1 MTNTKGYRRGTRYM
15 FSRPFKKHGVIP
27 LSTYMVNYKRGDIVD
42 VKVMICKIVYTCTKL
57 VQTCDHHRIC
67 MVRINMGLFKSGK
80 NLLLIFCAIHFLTSI
95 SPAFTEMVK
104 LIKHANSES
113 WFLFMVTKLWNLI
126 GHKKGF
132 SGLKRVSWV
141 IDSCSSGEKYKLIK
155 H

>member
-67 MVRINMGLFKSGK
+67 MVRINMGLFLKVGK
-80 NLLLIFCAIHFLTSI
+80 IYFWYFVQFISWLALVLHLLKWLNWSNMQILKVDFF
-95 SPAFTEMVK
+95 
-104 LIKHANSES
+104 S
-113 WFLFMVTKLWNLI
+113 WKITTKIWLVT
-126 GHKKGF
+126 
-132 SGLKRVSWV
+132 KRVSQA
-141 IDSCSSGEKYKLIK
+141 
-155 H
+155 